1 MNVYN
6 QFLEKIKH
14 KNRIKSILYDDIND
28 KLLSK
33 NERKTSLNLL
43 LSTRPDLKQNI
54 NKIKLKYGYSQDIRD
69 QQNLH
74 HQISQLK
81 NKYIKNSSD
90 KYKIKNVNII
100 SYVNNEKKKNYN
112 NNNESFENYKH
123 TQGKAQ
129 SVDLGRIRNTASSF
143 YNNNYNYEKEKM
155 SLGLSSDQLM
165 NNINNNSIMNDNTNI
180 KDKKES
186 DYENYVKNTRN
197 DFYII
202 DKKVKEILRNEKLS
216 PEKNIKF
223 NNIYP
228 ISQRINM
235 LNNVKKEIKVV
246 NKNLES
252 TFNNSSLSQI
262 SGSFTTIGFKYINPK
277 FKRRSIYNDIFG
289 NKNDEYGSFD
299 FNEVSKETE
308 LDKPILIRGLS
319 KPKLNVKRFSKFC
332 ENIEEE

>member
-14 KNRIKSILYDDIND
+14 KNRIKSILYEDIND

-43 LSTRPDLKQNI
+43 LSTRPELKQNI

-112 NNNESFENYKH
+112 TNNESFENYKR
-123 TQGKAQ
+123 TKGKAQ

-155 SLGLSSDQLM
+155 SLGLLSDQLM

-202 DKKVKEILRNEKLS
+202 DKKVKEILQNEKLS

>member
-14 KNRIKSILYDDIND
+14 KNRIKSILYEDIND

-43 LSTRPDLKQNI
+43 LSTRPELKQNI

-81 NKYIKNSSD
+81 NKYIKDSSD

-100 SYVNNEKKKNYN
+100 SYVNNEKKKNYK
-112 NNNESFENYKH
+112 NNESFENYKH
-123 TQGKAQ
+123 TKGKAQ

-143 YNNNYNYEKEKM
+143 YNNNNNYVKEKM

-165 NNINNNSIMNDNTNI
+165 NNVNNNSIMNDNTNI

-186 DYENYVKNTRN
+186 DYENYIKNTRN

-332 ENIEEE
+332 ENIEEK

>member
-1 MNVYN
+1 MFFFV
-6 QFLEKIKH
+6 F
-14 KNRIKSILYDDIND
+14 
-28 KLLSK
+28 
-33 NERKTSLNLL
+33 
-43 LSTRPDLKQNI
+43 
-54 NKIKLKYGYSQDIRD
+54 
-69 QQNLH
+69 
-74 HQISQLK
+74 
-81 NKYIKNSSD
+81 
-90 KYKIKNVNII
+90 II
-100 SYVNNEKKKNYN
+100 SYVNNDKKKNY

-123 TQGKAQ
+123 TKGKAQ

-143 YNNNYNYEKEKM
+143 YNNNFNYEKEKM

-246 NKNLES
+246 KYLK
-252 TFNNSSLSQI
+252 FNI
-262 SGSFTTIGFKYINPK
+262 
-277 FKRRSIYNDIFG
+277 IF
-289 NKNDEYGSFD
+289 NFQ
-299 FNEVSKETE
+299 
-308 LDKPILIRGLS
+308 
-319 KPKLNVKRFSKFC
+319 
-332 ENIEEE
+332 

>member
-14 KNRIKSILYDDIND
+14 KNRINSILYEDIND

-43 LSTRPDLKQNI
+43 LSTRPELKQNI

-81 NKYIKNSSD
+81 NKYLKNNSD
-90 KYKIKNVNII
+90 NYKIKNVNII
-100 SYVNNEKKKNYN
+100 TYLNNDKKKHY
-112 NNNESFENYKH
+112 NNNESFQNYPRNKN
-123 TQGKAQ
+123 KAQ
-129 SVDLGRIRNTASSF
+129 SVDLGKIRNNTSSF

-155 SLGLSSDQLM
+155 SHQLSTEQLM
-165 NNINNNSIMNDNTNI
+165 NNINNNSIINDNTNF

-186 DYENYVKNTRN
+186 DYENYVRNTRN

-252 TFNNSSLSQI
+252 TFNNSSISQF

-277 FKRRSIYNDIFG
+277 FKRRSVYNDICG